1 MLKDDSLN
9 PILMSLAK
17 GRLVVGLVREFLE
30 WCNLEFTLKVFE
42 PEIGKDVGGSSNRSS
57 LLRQLVSPSEGAKS
71 AAGPA
76 HTYLSFP
83 LHPLHP
89 ESTLS
94 LSGPA
99 WLLRCPRPSVPP
111 ERWEPGH
118 RGHGQRRGSILPELG
133 R

>member
-1 MLKDDSLN
+1 
-9 PILMSLAK
+9 MSLAK

-71 AAGPA
+71 TAGSA

-83 LHPLHP
+83 LAPTSYSPRIHTFPFRACLAP
-89 ESTLS
+89 PMPPSF
-94 LSGPA
+94 
-99 WLLRCPRPSVPP
+99 CPS
-111 ERWEPGH
+111 
-118 RGHGQRRGSILPELG
+118 
-133 R
+133 